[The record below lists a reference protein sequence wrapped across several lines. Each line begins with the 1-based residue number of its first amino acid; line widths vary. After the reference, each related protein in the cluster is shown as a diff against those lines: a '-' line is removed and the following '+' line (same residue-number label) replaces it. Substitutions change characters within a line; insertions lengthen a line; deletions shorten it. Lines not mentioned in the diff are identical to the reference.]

1 MDVLTPLIKVENVG
15 KQFGGLKVLNSI
27 SFEVKKGERIGII
40 GPNGAGKTTL
50 FNMIAGD
57 LEPSHGEIYY
67 KGQLITNLPNFKRVR
82 CGIVRTFQKNNLL
95 TNLTVLDN
103 LLLVLQQKMNV
114 EKIWF
119 KSRISKKFLQVYE
132 KADELLNTWG
142 LFDRKDEAVKNLSY
156 GEQRQLEIILGI
168 AREPEV
174 LLLDEPTAGMS
185 NAETKYILR
194 LLNELSK
201 ELTIL
206 IIEHDMDVIFGLAD
220 KIIVLYNGEVLMEG
234 DRETVLRD
242 DRVREIYLGEE
253 VLHA

>member
-1 MDVLTPLIKVENVG
+1 
-15 KQFGGLKVLNSI
+15 
-27 SFEVKKGERIGII
+27 
-40 GPNGAGKTTL
+40 
-50 FNMIAGD
+50 
-57 LEPSHGEIYY
+57 
-67 KGQLITNLPNFKRVR
+67 
-82 CGIVRTFQKNNLL
+82 
-95 TNLTVLDN
+95 
-103 LLLVLQQKMNV
+103 
-114 EKIWF
+114 
-119 KSRISKKFLQVYE
+119 
-132 KADELLNTWG
+132 
-142 LFDRKDEAVKNLSY
+142 
-156 GEQRQLEIILGI
+156 
-168 AREPEV
+168 
-174 LLLDEPTAGMS
+174 LLDEPTAGMS